1 MHGILFATVLAA
13 ALGAGVVGGV
23 FFAFSSFVM
32 PALAR
37 LPARDGI
44 TAMQSINVVVLNRS
58 FLGVF
63 LGTGALAAALLLAVP
78 WHGRASLAVAAAL
91 YLVGSVGVTM
101 LCNVPRNER
110 LAVVVPGEPESD
122 RLWTDYVRDWS
133 RWNTVRAAAS
143 VAAAAAFVVALV
155 G

>member
-37 LPARDGI
+37 LPARAGI
-44 TAMQSINVVVLNRS
+44 AAMQSINVVVLNRS

-63 LGTGALAAALLLAVP
+63 LGTGALTAPLLLGMP
-78 WHGRASLAVAAAL
+78 WHGRAWLVTGAVL
-91 YLVGSVGVTM
+91 YLAGSIGVTM

-110 LAVVVPGEPESD
+110 LAELAPTEPESE
-122 RLWTDYVRDWS
+122 RIWADYVSEWT

-143 VAAAAAFVVALV
+143 IAAGAAFVAALAA
-155 G
+155 